1 VRDLTTDPDDAAVVM
16 AIIRLAHNL
25 GLRVIAEGVETEE
38 QLSLLH
44 LLRCDG
50 GQGYLFGRPMPA
62 DVFAFHWSGGDLSE
76 SKTAIEPSPLFL
88 HSLEYSSINRTHKH
102 TRYSRL
108 RAVVGKD
115 R

>member
-1 VRDLTTDPDDAAVVM
+1 M
-16 AIIRLAHNL
+16 AIITLAHNL
-25 GLRVIAEGVETEE
+25 GLTVIAEGVETEE

-62 DVFAFHWSGGDLSE
+62 DVFRF
-76 SKTAIEPSPLFL
+76 
-88 HSLEYSSINRTHKH
+88 SL
-102 TRYSRL
+102 
-108 RAVVGKD
+108 VG